1 MQDNNPRHGPPL
13 ALVVVAGVAVL
24 YVAAR
29 FVLVYFWW
37 FAGPV
42 LGLVSVGLV
51 VAVIRLVRLG
61 AAGRRNWLPA
71 RWHRLGWNRLA
82 RNLGL
87 AYVDKHL
94 GGVDSRRKPKVVYPK
109 VHFRPDSHGWRV
121 PVKLPAAVKREDV
134 EKTAECLAN
143 AWRCVRVGVTQP
155 GPGRLMVRAMRR
167 DPLTEPLSAGVL
179 PARWDCRHLVLGNDE
194 WGELRRV
201 DMANLSGSV
210 ISGNPGQGKTESA
223 LSMAAQLVPSP
234 AVDMHILDGGALD
247 WAPFA
252 PAAVTYVDDDLA
264 GAQCA
269 LEHLYDQMMMRRRN
283 MESDLGVRN
292 AWPAGPSP
300 DYKLQWVLIEEAAWF
315 LDLESCKGDRVR
327 ESKVRAIRGLV
338 VQLLRRGRAPLFHTT
353 LVVQKA
359 TGSGGCPP
367 DIRDLAGLRWAFGVA
382 TTEVAVGGLGDD
394 IRQYPTLSPTLLMD
408 AEHVGV
414 ATVLLK
420 TGLSPYTHIRFPAI
434 GDLADQVAAQAAGR
448 RLGDVKPDAVPSLSA
463 VA

>member
-1 MQDNNPRHGPPL
+1 MQDTNPRHGAPL
-13 ALVVVAGVAVL
+13 VLAAVAGLVALYVVV
-24 YVAAR
+24 R
-29 FVLVYFWW
+29 FVLAHFWW
-37 FAGPV
+37 FAVPV
-42 LGLVSVGLV
+42 LALGAVGLA
-51 VAVIRLVRLG
+51 VAAVGFVRLG

-71 RWHRLGWNRLA
+71 RWHRLGWKRLS
-82 RNLGL
+82 RNLPGL
-87 AYVDKHL
+87 AYLDKHL
-94 GGVDSRRKPKVVYPK
+94 GGADSGRKPKVVYPK
-109 VHFRPDSHGWRV
+109 VRFRPDAYGWRV
-121 PVKLPAAVKREDV
+121 PVKLPPAVKREDV
-134 EKTAECLAN
+134 ERVAENLAN
-143 AWRCVRVGVTQP
+143 AWGCVRVGVTQP

-179 PARWDCRHLVLGNDE
+179 PASWDRRHLVLGNDE
-194 WGELRRV
+194 WGALRRV

-252 PAAVTYVDDDLA
+252 PAAATYVDDDLA
-264 GAQCA
+264 EAQDA
-269 LEHLYDQMMMRRRN
+269 LEHLYDQMMTRRRT

-292 AWPAGPSP
+292 AWSSGASP
-300 DYKLQWVLIEEAAWF
+300 DYRLQWVLIEEAAWF
-315 LDLESCKGDRVR
+315 LDLESCRGDRAR
-327 ESKVRAIRGLV
+327 EAKVRAIRGLV

-434 GDLADQVAAQAAGR
+434 GGLADQVASDAAGR
-448 RLGDVKPDAVPSLSA
+448 LKLAAVPSILESA
-463 VA
+463 A